1 MNRLRAFAL
10 LSLALLASLSPLG
23 CLPPQPIPPSD
34 GGIPTV
40 TPSGW
45 TRAAHLSATV
55 GRGLIA
61 VARPIVAAIAV
72 DPGATRAARAFDAAD
87 DALVA
92 LDHAA
97 TAYEARGGDACAA
110 YAAAGAASVA
120 LRELTDV
127 LADNGF
133 AIGVPI
139 GRIVDL
145 VASLVDTLIPACQ
158 RDAGWASA
166 GAAANAHQR
175 TVEASAR
182 LRGVILRRDLDRIAP
197 ALDGGVQ

>member
-1 MNRLRAFAL
+1 VKHLRAFVL
-10 LSLALLASLSPLG
+10 FLACLIATTPA

-34 GGIPTV
+34 GGVPAV

-55 GRGLIA
+55 GHGLIA

-87 DALVA
+87 DALTV

-110 YAAAGAASVA
+110 YAAAGAASIA

-127 LADNGF
+127 LADNGL
-133 AIGVPI
+133 AIGVPL
-139 GRIVDL
+139 GRVVDL
-145 VASLVDTLIPACQ
+145 VASLVDTLVPGCDRAV
-158 RDAGWASA
+158 GWASA
-166 GAAANAHQR
+166 GASANGHLR
-175 TVEASAR
+175 DVEQAAR
-182 LRGVILRRDLDRIAP
+182 LRGVILRRDLDAIAP